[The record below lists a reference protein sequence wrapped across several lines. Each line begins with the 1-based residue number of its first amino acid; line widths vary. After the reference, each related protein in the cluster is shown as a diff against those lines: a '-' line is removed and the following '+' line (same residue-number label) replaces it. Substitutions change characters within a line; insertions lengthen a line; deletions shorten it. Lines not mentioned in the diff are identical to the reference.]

1 MFAANLISYAVP
13 PLKMTDSGDKALTW
27 MSDFHVR
34 HLPIVDEDSNLLG
47 IISEDEVLN
56 FLEPDLGIEDNSPQL
71 LMQFVY
77 EKQHLYDVMKLIVDT
92 NLTIVP
98 VLNEEKKYVGII
110 TLEIIVKHLG
120 EATAATHPGGV
131 LVLEMPPRDYNLSE
145 IARLIEGEKTLILSS
160 YITSPYG
167 SDTIELTLK
176 LNKQDLKHVIAT
188 LERFGY
194 EIKGSFDESDVAEEL
209 KDRYDLL
216 MKIIN
221 M

>member
-13 PLKMTDSGDKALTW
+13 PLKMTDSGDKALAW

-34 HLPIVDEDSNLLG
+34 HLPIVDENSHLLG

-56 FLEPDLGIEDNSPQL
+56 FLEPDFPIEANDPEL
-71 LMQFVY
+71 LMHFVF
-77 EKQHLYDVMKLIVDT
+77 ENQHLYDVMKLIVDT
-92 NLTIVP
+92 NLTVVP

-120 EATAATHPGGV
+120 EATAATHPGSV
-131 LVLEMPPRDYNLSE
+131 LVLELPPRDYSLSE
-145 IARLIEGEKTLILSS
+145 IARLIEGEKAMILSS
-160 YITSPYG
+160 YISSPYG
-167 SDTIELTLK
+167 SDGLELTLK

-188 LERFGY
+188 LERFDY
-194 EIKGSFDESDVAEEL
+194 KVKGAFHESDVEDTL
-209 KDRYDLL
+209 RDRYDLL

>member
-34 HLPIVDEDSNLLG
+34 HLPIVDEDGNLLG
-47 IISEDEVLN
+47 IISEDEILN
-56 FLEPDLGIEDNSPQL
+56 FIDPDLSIEDNIPQL
-71 LMQFVY
+71 MMQFVY
-77 EKQHLYDVMKLIVDT
+77 ENQHLYDVIKLIVDT
-92 NLTIVP
+92 NLTVVP
-98 VLNEEKKYVGII
+98 VLNEDKKYVGII
-110 TLEIIVKHLG
+110 TLEIIVKNLG

-131 LVLEMPPRDYNLSE
+131 IVLEMEPRDYNLSE

-160 YITSPYG
+160 YISSPYG
-167 SDTIELTLK
+167 SDRIELTLK
-176 LNKQDLKHVIAT
+176 LNKLDLKHVIAT

-194 EIKGSFDESDVAEEL
+194 EVKGAFDESEVAEEL